1 MTKRELRFG
10 IIQSELSDSTWK
22 VWPVLH
28 IIDMQDL
35 SSSTKGKGHFFKG
48 MSVKDLQCN
57 YIRALVFG
65 SERDGSGV
73 IYDCA
78 LELKSR
84 KSNSSSTL

>member
-22 VWPVLH
+22 VWTVLH

-48 MSVKDLQCN
+48 MSVKDL
-57 YIRALVFG
+57 
-65 SERDGSGV
+65 
-73 IYDCA
+73 
-78 LELKSR
+78 
-84 KSNSSSTL
+84 